1 MEPIKHL
8 ITHVL
13 IVVLTDNT
21 MEHNV
26 LQNAQLDNISMQLQ
40 EFVLAHQHL
49 IGMVKVALVVSQEK
63 FGMLL
68 QNLVNAQ
75 GL

>member
-1 MEPIKHL
+1 
-8 ITHVL
+8 
-13 IVVLTDNT
+13 